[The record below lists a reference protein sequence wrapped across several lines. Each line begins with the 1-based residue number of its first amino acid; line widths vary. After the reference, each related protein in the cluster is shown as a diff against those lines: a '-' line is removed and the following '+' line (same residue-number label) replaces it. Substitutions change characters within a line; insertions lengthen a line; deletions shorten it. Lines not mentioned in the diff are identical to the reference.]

1 MDQWLNLAF
10 FVVHTAWTLFTC
22 VGWIWKRTRV
32 MQLVAALLTALS
44 WLGLGAWYG
53 WGYCPFT
60 DWHWQVRA
68 RLGYHDPPSY
78 VQLLIREVARIDVGP
93 RVADALAV
101 GVLAGALGLSVW
113 LTVRDRLVRAATRSV
128 G

>member
-78 VQLLIREVARIDVGP
+78 V